1 MSDLTLKIFKNKL
14 ALAAIT
20 LLAALVFCALAAYFI
35 APDASPDA
43 NSIELQKALL
53 PPGYKAQFLEKMEES
68 KTHFFQKLIGVNDM
82 KNRVYFDSVFVT
94 NQSSVFYLQGR
105 KALELKENQITQY
118 QQKEMRFALGS
129 DRMGR
134 DVLSRVLMGS
144 RVSLFIGFF
153 AVIVSIVVGTT
164 LGAIAG
170 YYRGRVDQFIMW
182 LINVFWSI
190 PSLLLVIAFTLAFG
204 KGLWQVFLAIG
215 LSMWVDV
222 ARLVRGQV
230 LGLREK
236 EFIQAAQLAG
246 IPAWRIIWKQIL
258 PNVVS
263 MLMVIA
269 ASNFASAI
277 LIESG
282 LSFLGLGVQPPT
294 PSWGGI
300 IRDHYAYL
308 LMGKPWVVL
317 APALG
322 ILLTVMSFMLLGNAL
337 RDVLDVRAKR

>member
-1 MSDLTLKIFKNKL
+1 MPNTFYKLLKNRLALSAIITLTL
-14 ALAAIT
+14 
-20 LLAALVFCALAAYFI
+20 LVVLSVLAYFI
-35 APDASPDA
+35 APDKTQDA
-43 NSIELQKALL
+43 NSIELQNALL
-53 PPGYKAQFLEKMEES
+53 PPGTQVHYLVAKDGDKAS
-68 KTHFFQKLIGVNDM
+68 FFQKLLGKGSNEQ
-82 KNRVYFDSVFVT
+82 KFFFDSVYVSDPLH
-94 NQSSVFYLQGR
+94 QYYLQNR
-105 KALELKENQITQY
+105 LNLSINKEELHLFKESTLNY
-118 QQKEMRFALGS
+118 RLGS

-134 DVLSRVLMGS
+134 DMLSRVMMGG
-144 RVSLFIGFF
+144 RISLFIGLF
-153 AVIVSIVVGTT
+153 AVLVSISTGIL
-164 LGAIAG
+164 LGSVAG
-170 YYRGRVDQFIMW
+170 YFRGKTDVFIMW

-190 PSLLLVIAFTLAFG
+190 PSLLLVVAFTLALG

-246 IPAWRIIWKQIL
+246 IPSYRIIYKQIL
-258 PNVVS
+258 PNIISPVI
-263 MLMVIA
+263 VIA

-282 LSFLGLGVQPPT
+282 LSFLGLGVQPPI

-308 LMGKPWVVL
+308 LMGKPWVVI
-317 APALG
+317 APAAC
-322 ILLTVMSFMLLGNAL
+322 ILFTVMSFMLLGNAL
-337 RDVLDVRAKR
+337 RDVLDVRSE

>member
-1 MSDLTLKIFKNKL
+1 MYSIAHKILKNKL
-14 ALAAIT
+14 ALAALIT
-20 LLAALVFCALAAYFI
+20 LAALVFCAVFANLI
-35 APDASPDA
+35 APDNSQDA
-43 NSIELQKALL
+43 NTIELQNALL
-53 PPGYKAQFLEKMEES
+53 PPGTQVQYLEKTSEENFTFFSKWKGNSGIKNKVFYDSIHASGLMHRYYLQNRQMIQLEQQELAQYQS
-68 KTHFFQKLIGVNDM
+68 KTLTY
-82 KNRVYFDSVFVT
+82 R
-94 NQSSVFYLQGR
+94 
-105 KALELKENQITQY
+105 
-118 QQKEMRFALGS
+118 LGS

-144 RVSLFIGFF
+144 RVSLFIGMF
-153 AVIVSIVVGTT
+153 AVAVSISVGVV
-164 LGAIAG
+164 LGSLAG
-170 YYRGRVDQFIMW
+170 YFRGKIDVVIMW

-190 PSLLLVIAFTLAFG
+190 PSLLLVVAFTLALG

-230 LGLREK
+230 LSIREK
-236 EFIQAAQLAG
+236 EYIQAAQLAG

-258 PNVVS
+258 PNIVS
-263 MLMVIA
+263 LIMVIA

-317 APALG
+317 APAFA

-337 RDVLDVRAKR
+337 RDVLDVRAKK